1 LTFFK
6 RGYLQGGLGGASQE
20 KVPRRASA
28 LLLAALVLA
37 AAGCGELSNDELNR
51 GVESLSAL
59 AAQGQLVASG
69 VARDATRTT
78 YARVMA
84 RTLGEEAEHE
94 AEKLADATLEEPETA
109 DQRHAAIA
117 VAGEISG
124 LLSELQ
130 TFPGDERH
138 GALVQK
144 HLAEAEEKADAI
156 VAQLS
161 GDAP

>member
-1 LTFFK
+1 MIGTGRK
-6 RGYLQGGLGGASQE
+6 RARSS
-20 KVPRRASA
+20 AA
-28 LLLAALVLA
+28 LLLAALALLGS
-37 AAGCGELSNDELNR
+37 GCGDLSNDELNR

-59 AAQGQLVASG
+59 AAQGQLVANG
-69 VARDATRTT
+69 VARDATKAT

-84 RTLGEEAEHE
+84 KTLSEQSDHE

-109 DQRHAAIA
+109 DQRHAAVA

-144 HLAEAEEKADAI
+144 HLEEAQEKADAI

>member
-1 LTFFK
+1 MPATS
-6 RGYLQGGLGGASQE
+6 RNRVRS
-20 KVPRRASA
+20 
-28 LLLAALVLA
+28 LAALALA
-37 AAGCGELSNDELNR
+37 ALALVASGCGDLSDDELNR

-69 VARDATRTT
+69 VARDATKAT
-78 YARVMA
+78 YTRVMA
-84 RTLGEEAEHE
+84 KTLGEEAEHE
-94 AEKLADATLEEPETA
+94 AEKLADATVEEPETA
-109 DQRHAAIA
+109 DQRHAAVA

-144 HLAEAEEKADAI
+144 HLEEAQEKADAI

>member
-1 LTFFK
+1 M
-6 RGYLQGGLGGASQE
+6 G
-20 KVPRRASA
+20 
-28 LLLAALVLA
+28 LVLA
-37 AAGCGELSNDELNR
+37 TLALISSGCGDLSNDELNR

-59 AAQGQLVASG
+59 SAQGALVASG
-69 VARDATRTT
+69 VARDATKAT

-84 RTLGEEAEHE
+84 KTLGEEAEHE

-109 DQRHAAIA
+109 DQRHAAVA

-130 TFPGDERH
+130 TFPGDEHH

-144 HLAEAEEKADAI
+144 HLEEAQEKTDAI

>member
-1 LTFFK
+1 LLGTSRK
-6 RGYLQGGLGGASQE
+6 RVRPLA
-20 KVPRRASA
+20 A
-28 LLLAALVLA
+28 LLLAALALTA
-37 AAGCGELSNDELNR
+37 SGCGELSNDELNR
-51 GVESLSAL
+51 GVESLGAL

-69 VARDATRTT
+69 VARDATKTT

-84 RTLGEEAEHE
+84 KTLSEQADHE
-94 AEKLADATLEEPETA
+94 AEKLADATLEEPGTA
-109 DQRHAAIA
+109 EERHAAVA

-130 TFPGDERH
+130 TFPGDEHH

-144 HLAEAEEKADAI
+144 HLEEAQEKADAI
-156 VAQLS
+156 VARLS

>member
-1 LTFFK
+1 M
-6 RGYLQGGLGGASQE
+6 
-20 KVPRRASA
+20 A
-28 LLLAALVLA
+28 LLATAFALTA
-37 AAGCGELSNDELNR
+37 SGCGDLSHDELNR

-69 VARDATRTT
+69 VARDATKST

-84 RTLGEEAEHE
+84 KTLGEEAEHE
-94 AEKLADATLEEPETA
+94 AEKLADATPEEGTA
-109 DQRHAAIA
+109 EERDAAVA

-138 GALVQK
+138 GSLVQK
-144 HLAEAEEKADAI
+144 HLEEEQEKAEAISARLNGEPA
-156 VAQLS
+156 
-161 GDAP
+161 

>member
-1 LTFFK
+1 MSATPGK
-6 RGYLQGGLGGASQE
+6 RLRKGAL
-20 KVPRRASA
+20 A
-28 LLLAALVLA
+28 LLGVALVLA
-37 AAGCGELSNDELNR
+37 ASGCGELSDDELNR

-69 VARDATRTT
+69 VARDATKAT

-84 RTLGEEAEHE
+84 RTLGETAEHE

-109 DQRHAAIA
+109 DQRHAAVA

-130 TFPGDERH
+130 TYPGDERH

-144 HLAEAEEKADAI
+144 HLEEAQEKADAI

>member
-1 LTFFK
+1 LSRAGDK
-6 RGYLQGGLGGASQE
+6 RL
-20 KVPRRASA
+20 PRRALA
-28 LLLAALVLA
+28 LLLAGLTLA
-37 AAGCGELSNDELNR
+37 SASGCGDLSNDELNR

-59 AAQGQLVASG
+59 AGQGVLVASG
-69 VARDATRTT
+69 VARDATKTT

-84 RTLGEEAEHE
+84 KTLGEAAEHE

-109 DQRHAAIA
+109 EERHAAAVA
-117 VAGEISG
+117 VAGEIAG

-144 HLAEAEEKADAI
+144 HLEEAQEKTDAI

>member
-1 LTFFK
+1 VSGP
-6 RGYLQGGLGGASQE
+6 RE
-20 KVPRRASA
+20 KTLRLRVLA
-28 LLLAALVLA
+28 LLLPAALA
-37 AAGCGELSNDELNR
+37 FAPTGCGELSNDELNR

-59 AAQGQLVASG
+59 AAQGQLVAGG
-69 VARDATRTT
+69 VARDATKTT
-78 YARVMA
+78 YARAMA
-84 RTLGEEAEHE
+84 RTLGEEAQHE

-109 DQRHAAIA
+109 DQRHAAVA
-117 VAGEISG
+117 VAGEIAG

-144 HLAEAEEKADAI
+144 HLAEAQEKADAI

>member
-1 LTFFK
+1 MTATGRK
-6 RGYLQGGLGGASQE
+6 RARSSTLGVLFAL
-20 KVPRRASA
+20 A
-28 LLLAALVLA
+28 LLLTSG
-37 AAGCGELSNDELNR
+37 GCGDLSNDELNR

-59 AAQGQLVASG
+59 AAQGQLVANG
-69 VARDATRTT
+69 VARDATKAT

-84 RTLGEEAEHE
+84 KTLSEEADHE

-109 DQRHAAIA
+109 DQRHAAVA

-124 LLSELQ
+124 LLSTLQ

-138 GALVQK
+138 GELVEK
-144 HLAEAEEKADAI
+144 HLAEEQEKADAI

>member
-1 LTFFK
+1 LTGTGRK
-6 RGYLQGGLGGASQE
+6 RVRSSALGLLA
-20 KVPRRASA
+20 AA
-28 LLLAALVLA
+28 LLLTS
-37 AAGCGELSNDELNR
+37 GCGDLSNDELNR

-59 AAQGQLVASG
+59 AAQGQLVANG
-69 VARDATRTT
+69 VARDATKTT
-78 YARVMA
+78 YARAMA

-94 AEKLADATLEEPETA
+94 AEKLADASLEEPETA
-109 DQRHAAIA
+109 DQRHAAVA

-138 GALVQK
+138 GELIEK
-144 HLAEAEEKADAI
+144 HLGEAQEKADAI

>member
-1 LTFFK
+1 V
-6 RGYLQGGLGGASQE
+6 RGADGKARSGA
-20 KVPRRASA
+20 VA
-28 LLLAALVLA
+28 LLAALAVVA
-37 AAGCGELSNDELNR
+37 PGCGDLSNDELNR

-69 VARDATRTT
+69 VARDATKAT

-94 AEKLADATLEEPETA
+94 AEKLADATPEEAGTG
-109 DQRHAAIA
+109 DQRHAAVA

-138 GALVQK
+138 GSLVEK
-144 HLAEAEEKADAI
+144 HLAEAQEKADAI

>member
-1 LTFFK
+1 MSGPGDK
-6 RGYLQGGLGGASQE
+6 GLRSG
-20 KVPRRASA
+20 VVA
-28 LLLAALVLA
+28 LLIAALALVS
-37 AAGCGELSNDELNR
+37 AGCGELSNDELNR

-59 AAQGQLVASG
+59 AAQGQLVAAG
-69 VARDATRTT
+69 VARDETKTT

-84 RTLGEEAEHE
+84 KTLGEEAEHE

-109 DQRHAAIA
+109 DQRHAAVA
-117 VAGEISG
+117 VAGEIAG

-144 HLAEAEEKADAI
+144 HLGEAQEKADAI